1 MSQLQKLL
9 LSLLSGR
16 GDQNIRF
23 ADLLTLLDYF
33 EFDVRI
39 KGSHHI
45 YTRADVVEITNL
57 QPVSGMAKPYQVRQV
72 RELVVKYKLTI
83 KEYGDE

>member
-23 ADLLTLLDYF
+23 ADLVKLLEYF

-39 KGSHHI
+39 NGSHHI
-45 YTRADVVEITNL
+45 FSKSDVAEIINL
-57 QPVSGMAKPYQVRQV
+57 QPRGSLAKPYQVKQV
-72 RELVVKYKLTI
+72 RDLVVKYKLDIT
-83 KEYGDE
+83 E

>member
-23 ADLLTLLDYF
+23 ADLVKLLDYF

-45 YTRADVVEITNL
+45 FSKSDVAEIVNL
-57 QPVSGMAKPYQVRQV
+57 QPKGSLAKPYQVKQV
-72 RELVVKYKLTI
+72 RDLVVKYKLDIT
-83 KEYGDE
+83 E

>member
-23 ADLLTLLDYF
+23 ADLVKLLDYF

-45 YTRADVVEITNL
+45 FSKSDVAEIINL
-57 QPVSGMAKPYQVRQV
+57 QPKGSLAKPYQVKQV
-72 RELVVKYKLTI
+72 RDLVVKYKLDIT
-83 KEYGDE
+83 E

>member
-23 ADLLTLLDYF
+23 TDLLKLLEYL
-33 EFDVRI
+33 EFNI
-39 KGSHHI
+39 CIEGSHHI
-45 YTRADVVEITNL
+45 CTKVGVVEIINL
-57 QPVSGMAKPYQVRQV
+57 QPAGGMAKPYQVKQV
-72 RELVVKYKLTI
+72 RELMVKYKLAT
-83 KEYGDE
+83 KELGDE

>member
-23 ADLLTLLDYF
+23 VDLLKLLEYF
-33 EFDVRI
+33 EFNVRI

-45 YTRADVVEITNL
+45 CTRSDVVEIINL
-57 QPVSGMAKPYQVRQV
+57 QPVGGTAKPYQVKQV
-72 RELVVKYKLTI
+72 RELVVKYKLAI
-83 KEYGDE
+83 KELGDE

>member
-16 GDQNIRF
+16 GDQNIRL
-23 ADLLTLLDYF
+23 ADLLRLLEYF
-33 EFDVRI
+33 EFNVRI

-45 YTRADVVEITNL
+45 CTRSDVVEIVNL
-57 QPVSGMAKPYQVRQV
+57 QPASGMAKPYPVKQV
-72 RELVVKYKLTI
+72 RELVVKYKLA
-83 KEYGDE
+83 ELEN

>member
-23 ADLLTLLDYF
+23 ADLLKLLDYF

-45 YTRADVVEITNL
+45 YTRADVVEIINL

>member
-23 ADLLTLLDYF
+23 ADLVKLLDYF

-45 YTRADVVEITNL
+45 FSKSDVVEIVNL
-57 QPVSGMAKPYQVRQV
+57 PPRGSLAKPYQVKQV
-72 RELVVKYKLTI
+72 RDLVVKYKLDIT
-83 KEYGDE
+83 E

>member
-23 ADLLTLLDYF
+23 ADLVKLLDYF

-45 YTRADVVEITNL
+45 FSKSDVVEIVNL
-57 QPVSGMAKPYQVRQV
+57 QPKGSLAKPYQVKQV
-72 RELVVKYKLTI
+72 RDLVVKYKLDIT
-83 KEYGDE
+83 E

>member
-23 ADLLTLLDYF
+23 ADLLKLLEYF
-33 EFDVRI
+33 EFNVRI

-45 YTRADVVEITNL
+45 CTRSDVVEIINL
-57 QPVSGMAKPYQVRQV
+57 QPVNGMAKPYQVKQV
-72 RELVVKYKLTI
+72 RELVVKYKLAI
-83 KEYGDE
+83 KELGDE

>member
-16 GDQNIRF
+16 ADQNIRF
-23 ADLLTLLDYF
+23 ADLLKLLEYL
-33 EFDVRI
+33 EFNVRI

-45 YTRADVVEITNL
+45 CSRNDVNEIINL
-57 QPVSGMAKPYQVRQV
+57 QPISGMAKPYQVKQV
-72 RELVVKYKLTI
+72 RELVVKYKLA
-83 KEYGDE
+83 ELEN

>member
-23 ADLLTLLDYF
+23 ADLVKLLDYF

-45 YTRADVVEITNL
+45 FSKSDVVEIVNL
-57 QPVSGMAKPYQVRQV
+57 QPRGSLAKPYQVKQV
-72 RELVVKYKLTI
+72 RDLVVKYKLDIT
-83 KEYGDE
+83 E

>member
-23 ADLLTLLDYF
+23 IDLLKLLEYF
-33 EFDVRI
+33 EFIVRI

-45 YTRADVVEITNL
+45 CIRADVVEIINL
-57 QPVSGMAKPYQVRQV
+57 QPVGGMAKPYQVKQV
-72 RELVVKYKLTI
+72 RELVVKYKLAI
-83 KEYGDE
+83 KELGDE

>member
-23 ADLLTLLDYF
+23 VDLLKLLEYF
-33 EFDVRI
+33 EFNVRI

-45 YTRADVVEITNL
+45 CTRSDVVEIINL
-57 QPVSGMAKPYQVRQV
+57 QPVGGMAKPYQVKQV
-72 RELVVKYKLTI
+72 RELVVKYKLAI
-83 KEYGDE
+83 KELGDE